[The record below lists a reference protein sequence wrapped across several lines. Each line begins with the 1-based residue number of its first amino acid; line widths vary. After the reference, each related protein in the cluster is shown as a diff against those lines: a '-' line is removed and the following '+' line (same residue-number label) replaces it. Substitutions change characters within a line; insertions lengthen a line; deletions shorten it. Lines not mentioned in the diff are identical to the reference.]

1 MVQIGQIIIAVLTTV
16 VVRVGGHTVGVVWG
30 RLLFA
35 CHEARSRLANTQ
47 DLAQQDTHDTT
58 RAKDSKESFLRN
70 IQLLSAT
77 SESGY
82 NVFDGLRN

>member
-1 MVQIGQIIIAVLTTV
+1 M
-16 VVRVGGHTVGVVWG
+16 GVVWG
-30 RLLFA
+30 RLRGSQTTIFA

-58 RAKDSKESFLRN
+58 RTRDSKVSFLRN

-82 NVFDGLRN
+82 NDYYVMD